1 MKHRERKGEKV
12 KGEDK
17 ICRGYSEKAW
27 NMRGCG
33 PRKGVAE
40 FILRGTMTKKFITL
54 KKDTR
59 AQIKK
64 SYKLPRG

>member
-33 PRKGVAE
+33 PRTGVAE
-40 FILRGTMTKKFITL
+40 FILRGTMT
-54 KKDTR
+54 
-59 AQIKK
+59 
-64 SYKLPRG
+64 